1 MACDCKYFWYIQ
13 RPIFIILN
21 LLCKNYIYMFTYNLH
36 WKFLAFTVTL
46 IAAKTC
52 TCGRQLKLFYFN
64 CHVFKCIHVHV
75 LFYLQGS
82 EVIILLWNHTL
93 KIEHPHMIPILS
105 HPSQSSSCYLYIY
118 IYLCAKLKFYNFFHE
133 WRDIQLIYIS
143 AISIYFLD
151 LEIPKCLIT
160 VACFGRVG

>member
-1 MACDCKYFWYIQ
+1 MSFHSYKSNMA
-13 RPIFIILN
+13 RILN
-21 LLCKNYIYMFTYNLH
+21 DLPRWLVIVSIFDIYKGLYLLSLIYCVKIIFTCSRIINLH
-36 WKFLAFTVTL
+36 WEFLAFTVTL

-105 HPSQSSSCYLYIY
+105 HPSQSSSCYLYIS
-118 IYLCAKLKFYNFFHE
+118 LCQVKIL
-133 WRDIQLIYIS
+133 
-143 AISIYFLD
+143 
-151 LEIPKCLIT
+151 
-160 VACFGRVG
+160 